1 VNAQYIQKKLWEI
14 LLETL
19 EALLKGH
26 QKHAGK
32 NPKNLGGLLLG
43 IVPIV
48 FRDISIH
55 GVKI

>member
-1 VNAQYIQKKLWEI
+1 MHNKLWEI
-14 LLETL
+14 ILETL

-32 NPKNLGGLLLG
+32 NPNNLGGFLLG

-48 FRDISIH
+48 FQDISIR
-55 GVKI
+55 GVKM